1 MAAVATRRSPASLLA
16 LAALLL
22 VLAGGFQ
29 PYYVRLLLDG
39 TSSLRAV
46 LVELPYRRAPG
57 LRELLVRARD
67 LSEPGERIVVL
78 APADRWG
85 GAGGGYRYVYGRA
98 MYALAGRQVL
108 PLIDDAERPVT
119 HSREAD
125 LALVWHAR
133 IPPEYRVL
141 FRNEDGAV
149 ARRAR

>member
-1 MAAVATRRSPASLLA
+1 MAVATRRSPAGLLA
-16 LAALLL
+16 LAALFL
-22 VLAGGFQ
+22 VLIGGFQ
-29 PYYVRLLLDG
+29 PYYVRLLLSG
-39 TSSLRAV
+39 TSSLQAV

-57 LRELLVRARD
+57 LRELLVRARE
-67 LSEPGERIVVL
+67 LSQPGERIVVV

-108 PLIDDAERPVT
+108 PLIDDRERPVPGW
-119 HSREAD
+119 RDAD

-133 IPPEYRVL
+133 IPPDYEVI